1 MLPIESSKQGS
12 NGGGGGGGTD
22 HEKEGACLGWWG
34 VLSINEFGAAL
45 S

>member
-12 NGGGGGGGTD
+12 NSGGGGGTD
-22 HEKEGACLGWWG
+22 HEKGGACLGWWG
-34 VLSINEFGAAL
+34 VLSINEDGAAQL